1 MWSRALGL
9 SLVLVLSVWSAVP
22 PGPTMICRGQM
33 AKVGAVAPA
42 CSHCAKSK
50 AADAT
55 SKLKGECCVL
65 SSAPS
70 RAKATVERAK
80 GKCSAL
86 HLLALLPRLPHLVDA
101 AGTRAFERAASTLP
115 PILQYRRPLLN

>member
-9 SLVLVLSVWSAVP
+9 SLALVLSVWSAVP

-70 RAKATVERAK
+70 RAMATVERAK
-80 GKCSAL
+80 G
-86 HLLALLPRLPHLVDA
+86 HRTPPQVLALLPRLPHVLDA
-101 AGTRAFERAASTLP
+101 AATQASGRAASTLP
-115 PILQYRRPLLN
+115 PILQYRHPLLN